1 MRSEVRFLFRVPT
14 GMVAY
19 ETNNRFDLVCEHHGY
34 ASLRCAVT
42 RPGMH
47 ILHIIQRG
55 LEIKNVQSYEQI
67 DENRAL
73 SVLYRRTNVSPLTY
87 NGFQG

>member
-1 MRSEVRFLFRVPT
+1 MRSEAKFLFRVPT

-19 ETNNRFDLVCEHHGY
+19 ETNNRFDLVFEHYGY

-47 ILHIIQRG
+47 IVSINQRG
-55 LEIKNVQSYEQI
+55 LEINDVQSYEQI

-73 SVLYRRTNVSPLTY
+73 SVLYRRADMSPLTY